1 MQNLRLFL
9 LKTITS
15 SPFWSGFSLHCLDLY
30 IVEKGYLPRV
40 FAQSEGS
47 SIRLQH
53 LFQVEKA

>member
-1 MQNLRLFL
+1 MQDLDL
-9 LKTITS
+9 LLCKTTLN
-15 SPFWSGFSLHCLDLY
+15 SPFGCEFSLHCLDLY

-40 FAQSEGS
+40 FAPRKGS